1 MTGFGKAQVS
11 LKGKKT
17 SVEAR
22 SVNSKG
28 LDTNFRLPSVYRE
41 KETELK
47 NMLGEKLKRGK
58 IDLMISVESSEG
70 EKHVTLNKTVAKTH
84 YRELKA
90 LCKELKLGDEEM
102 LLAILRMPDVFKVE
116 KEEFND
122 KDWKSILSAILKAIS
137 DLDKF
142 RMAEGKSLEKD
153 LRSRLDILAGLLKK
167 VEEQDEAR
175 IPFIKEK
182 IRKQVSEMTDK
193 IDQNRFEQ
201 EIIYYAEKLD
211 ITEEKVRLKTHL
223 DYFIKTM
230 GEEECG
236 RKLNFIS
243 QEIGREINTIG
254 SKANN
259 AEIQK
264 VVVQMKDELEK
275 IKEQL
280 NNVL

>member
-1 MTGFGKAQVS
+1 MTGFGKANTSV
-11 LKGKKT
+11 KGKKI
-17 SVEAR
+17 SVETR

-28 LDTNFRLPSVYRE
+28 LDINFRLPNIYRE
-41 KETELK
+41 KETELR
-47 NMLGEKLKRGK
+47 NLLSEKLKRGK
-58 IDLMISVESSEG
+58 IDLALSVESPEG
-70 EKHVTLNKTVAKTH
+70 EKQVKLNKAVAKSH
-84 YRELKA
+84 YKELQS
-90 LCKELKLGDEEM
+90 LCKELKLDDEEM

-116 KEEFND
+116 KDEFSD
-122 KDWKSILSAILKAIS
+122 KDWKPILTSILSAVNAM
-137 DLDKF
+137 DKF

-153 LRSRLDILAGLLKK
+153 LKGRLDIIAGLLKRA
-167 VEEQDEAR
+167 EGMDEAR
-175 IPFIKEK
+175 IPAIKEK
-182 IRKQVSEMTDK
+182 IRKQVAEMTDK

-223 DYFIKTM
+223 DYFVKTM
-230 GEEECG
+230 GEDECG

-254 SKANN
+254 SKAND

>member
-1 MTGFGKAQVS
+1 MTGFGKANTSVR
-11 LKGKKT
+11 GKKV
-17 SVEAR
+17 SVETR

-28 LDTNFRLPSVYRE
+28 LDVNFRLPGVYRE
-41 KETELK
+41 KETELR
-47 NMLGEKLKRGK
+47 NLLSDKLKRGK
-58 IDLMISVESSEG
+58 IDLSLSVETSEG
-70 EKHVTLNKTVAKTH
+70 DKQVKLNKTVAKAH
-84 YRELKA
+84 YKELQS
-90 LCKELKLGDEEM
+90 LCKELKLDDEEM

-116 KEEFND
+116 KEEFSD
-122 KDWKSILSAILKAIS
+122 TDWKPILAAIVKAI
-137 DLDKF
+137 KF
-142 RMAEGKSLEKD
+142 MDAFRVDEGKALEKD
-153 LRSRLDILAGLLKK
+153 LLIRLNSIAGSLKK
-167 VEEQDEAR
+167 VESLDEAR
-175 IPFIKEK
+175 IPTIKDK
-182 IRKQVSEMTDK
+182 IRKQVEEIAQK

-201 EIIYYAEKLD
+201 ELIYYAEKLD

-230 GEEECG
+230 GEDECG

-264 VVVQMKDELEK
+264 IVVQMKDELEK

>member
-1 MTGFGKAQVS
+1 MTGFGKANAS
-11 LKGKKT
+11 IKGKKI

-28 LDTNFRLPSVYRE
+28 LDTNFRLPNLYRE

-47 NMLGEKLKRGK
+47 NIFSEKLKRGK
-58 IDLMISVESSEG
+58 IDLTVSMDISNE
-70 EKHVTLNKTVAKTH
+70 EKQISLNKVVAKKH
-84 YRELKA
+84 YAELKS
-90 LCKELKLGDEEM
+90 LCKELKLDDKEM
-102 LLAILRMPDVFKVE
+102 LLAILRMPDVFKPE
-116 KEEFND
+116 KEEFSD
-122 KDWKSILSAILKAIS
+122 KSWKILLSCIINAIAG
-137 DLDKF
+137 LDKF
-142 RMAEGKSLEKD
+142 RIAEGKALEKD
-153 LRSRLDILAGLLKK
+153 LRKRLGVINNLLDR
-167 VEEQDEAR
+167 VEEMDEAR

-182 IRKQVSEMTDK
+182 IRKQVAELTEK

-211 ITEEKVRLKTHL
+211 ITEEKVRLKTHC
-223 DYFIKTM
+223 DYFLKTM
-230 GEEECG
+230 HEDECG

-254 SKANN
+254 SKAND

>member
-1 MTGFGKAQVS
+1 M
-11 LKGKKT
+11 
-17 SVEAR
+17 
-22 SVNSKG
+22 NSKG